1 MVQKMAELDIDS
13 ETQSTYLARLNLIL
27 GIRDIDLHLEEITG
41 ADKTIDDVVDIFNR
55 VNSGEPSSRKVI

>member
-1 MVQKMAELDIDS
+1 MAELDLDS

-55 VNSGEPSSRKVI
+55 QLRRNQALAR